1 MDLIEAIKARHSV
14 RAYTDE
20 PVSQAHIEELRRLAD
35 KLNRES
41 GLRMQVIAGDAK
53 AFSGFMAHYGKFR
66 NVTNYIALV
75 GPKWSSTVDEK
86 VGYYGERL
94 VLRATQLG
102 LGTCW
107 VGLTYS
113 RNRDVVKV
121 EQNERLV
128 CVIAFGHG
136 AEPGRAHKTKTR
148 EQVMAVAGGGD
159 APQWFIDGVDAAL
172 LAPTAVNQQKFKF
185 RLLDNGKGK
194 ASAGLGFFS
203 KEDLGI
209 VECPLELGAGVN
221 NFDWDY

>member
-1 MDLIEAIKARHSV
+1 MDLIEAIRARHSV

-20 PVSQAHIEELRRLAD
+20 PVSQANIDELRQLAD

-41 GLRMQVIAGDAK
+41 GLKMQVIAGDTK

-75 GPKWSSTVDEK
+75 GSKWSSTVDEK
-86 VGYYGERL
+86 VGYYGEQL

-128 CVIAFGHG
+128 CVIAFGHI
-136 AEPGRAHKTKTR
+136 AESGRAHKTKTR
-148 EQVMAVAGGGD
+148 AQVMSATD
-159 APQWFIDGVDAAL
+159 APQWFVDGVDAAL
-172 LAPTAVNQQKFKF
+172 LAPTALNQQKFKF
-185 RLLDNGKGK
+185 KLLDNGKVK

-203 KEDLGI
+203 KVDLGI
-209 VECPLELGAGVN
+209 VKCHFEIGAGVK

>member
-1 MDLIEAIKARHSV
+1 MDLIEAIRARHSV

-20 PVSQAHIEELRRLAD
+20 PVSQANIDELRRLAD

-41 GLRMQVIAGDAK
+41 GLKMQVVAGDTK

-75 GPKWSSTVDEK
+75 GSKWSSTVDEK

-128 CVIAFGHG
+128 CVIAFGHI
-136 AEPGRAHKTKTR
+136 AESGRAHKTKTR
-148 EQVMAVAGGGD
+148 AQVMSATD

-172 LAPTAVNQQKFKF
+172 LAPTALNQQKFKF
-185 RLLDNGKGK
+185 KLLDNGKVK

-203 KEDLGI
+203 KVDLGI
-209 VECPLELGAGVN
+209 VKCHFEIGAGVK